1 VSGDVVHDLTPA
13 GGVSDVDCILEI
25 QVRRDRRKIVGIVI
39 HVVSVGGLSRASMAA
54 TIVRND
60 AISVTQKEHHLG
72 IPIVGR

>member
-39 HVVSVGGLSRASMAA
+39 HVVAVGGLSRASMAA

-60 AISVTQKEHHLG
+60 AISVTQKEHHLAL
-72 IPIVGR
+72 